1 MVKSLENYEKATLME
16 YTEND
21 ETKLVFYNPGNTE
34 IKEKIEKLK
43 EQLNNPYVDLFEW
56 LEEEEIEIEAML
68 EALSGFDNMVT
79 TYEKLTQKSDSLD
92 QDIKNLQFGQGGGF
106 TSLFKNKEKALNE
119 LQTSKKKT
127 EEDIGILHNIIKLT
141 AFNMECYLEYFK
153 SDKLSDYYKH
163 LKIFATLQKQN
174 DQVLNDLWDTVAKDK
189 NMAESAQLANK

>member
-1 MVKSLENYEKATLME
+1 MVKSLESYEKATLME

-56 LEEEEIEIEAML
+56 LEEENIEIEAML
-68 EALSGFDNMVT
+68 EALSGFDNMVN

-127 EEDIGILHNIIKLT
+127 EEDIAILHNIIKLT

-153 SDKLSDYYKH
+153 SDKLADYYKH

-174 DQVLNDLWDTVAKDK
+174 DQVLNELWDTVAKDK
-189 NMAESAQLANK
+189 NMAECNK

>member
-1 MVKSLENYEKATLME
+1 ME

-56 LEEEEIEIEAML
+56 LEEENIEIEAML
-68 EALSGFDNMVT
+68 EALSGFDNMVN

-106 TSLFKNKEKALNE
+106 TSLFKNKDKILAE
-119 LQTSKKKT
+119 LQASKKKT
-127 EEDIGILHNIIKLT
+127 EEDIQNLHNIIKLT
-141 AFNMECYLEYFK
+141 AFNMESHLESFK
-153 SDKLSDYYKH
+153 TDKLNEYYRH

-174 DQVLNDLWDTVAKDK
+174 DQVLNELWETVGKDR
-189 NMAESAQLANK
+189 NIVETIQLADK

>member
-1 MVKSLENYEKATLME
+1 
-16 YTEND
+16 
-21 ETKLVFYNPGNTE
+21 
-34 IKEKIEKLK
+34 
-43 EQLNNPYVDLFEW
+43 
-56 LEEEEIEIEAML
+56 ML
-68 EALSGFDNMVT
+68 EALSGFDNMVN

-127 EEDIGILHNIIKLT
+127 EEDIAILHNIIKLT

-153 SDKLSDYYKH
+153 SDKLADYYKH

-174 DQVLNDLWDTVAKDK
+174 DQVLNELWDTVAKDK
-189 NMAESAQLANK
+189 NMAECNK

>member
-1 MVKSLENYEKATLME
+1 ME

-21 ETKLVFYNPGNTE
+21 ETKLVFYNPENTE

-56 LEEEEIEIEAML
+56 LEEENIEIEAML
-68 EALSGFDNMVT
+68 EALSGFDNMVN
-79 TYEKLTQKSDSLD
+79 TYEKLTPKSDSLD

-127 EEDIGILHNIIKLT
+127 EEDIAILHNIIKLT

-153 SDKLSDYYKH
+153 SDKLADYYKH

-174 DQVLNDLWDTVAKDK
+174 DQVLNELWDTVAKDK
-189 NMAESAQLANK
+189 NMAECNK